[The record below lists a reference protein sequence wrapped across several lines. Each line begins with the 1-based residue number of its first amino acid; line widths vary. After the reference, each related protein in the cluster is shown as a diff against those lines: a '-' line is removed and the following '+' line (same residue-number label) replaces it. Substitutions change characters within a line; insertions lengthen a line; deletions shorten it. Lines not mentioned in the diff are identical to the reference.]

1 VECPD
6 ACRELVDEAE
16 PQGVG
21 VFKPHERQEFL
32 DEAVRAIKA
41 WLANHPEHAL
51 SDSENSS

>member
-51 SDSENSS
+51 SDGENSS